1 VRVSVSFLSALLA
14 VGLLSAAS
22 QPQQFQRPLV
32 FEQNRGQ
39 APAQVK
45 WMAQGSSYRVLLGS
59 EGATFLFA
67 DKTDLRAVS
76 SRLPVPFRR
85 AAPLQYR
92 AVQMKL
98 AGSRPWKDISGAD
111 PTGGVSN
118 YLSDTDLKSWIT
130 NIPHYARV
138 KVAGVY
144 PGIDLIVYSHGGN
157 LEYDFAISPGADPNQ
172 IQLVFEGMEKM
183 RVDQKS
189 GDLVL
194 TVKGSSELRQ
204 LRPKIYQQVENK
216 RVEINANYRLLDD
229 GRAGFTL
236 AAYDRSRPLVIDPT
250 VDFTTFFGGTSA
262 DQPAAIAVG

>member
-1 VRVSVSFLSALLA
+1 
-14 VGLLSAAS
+14 
-22 QPQQFQRPLV
+22 
-32 FEQNRGQ
+32 
-39 APAQVK
+39 
-45 WMAQGSSYRVLLGS
+45 
-59 EGATFLFA
+59 
-67 DKTDLRAVS
+67 
-76 SRLPVPFRR
+76 
-85 AAPLQYR
+85 
-92 AVQMKL
+92 MKL
-98 AGSRPWKDISGAD
+98 AGSRPWKDILGAE

-118 YLSDTDLKSWIT
+118 YLSDADLKSWIT